1 MKTTVELPDDL
12 IRAIKI
18 RAVSEG
24 RKLKDLI
31 PELLR
36 RGLESEDTP
45 QEAGRRVQF
54 PLIHTAHRAS
64 PEEELTPGRVA
75 EILLDQEAE
84 ALTR

>member
-12 IRAIKI
+12 ITEIKI

-36 RGLESEDTP
+36 RGLQTEGGP
-45 QEAGRRVQF
+45 QNASRRVQF
-54 PLIHTAHRAS
+54 PLIRTAHRAS

-75 EILLDQEAE
+75 EILLDQEVE

>member
-1 MKTTVELPDDL
+1 MKTTVEVPDDL
-12 IRAIKI
+12 ITAIKI

-24 RKLKDLI
+24 RRLKDLI

-36 RGLESEDTP
+36 RGLESEAGP
-45 QEAGRRVQF
+45 QKADRRVQF
-54 PLIHTAHRAS
+54 PLIRTAHCAS

-75 EILLDQEAE
+75 EILLDQEIE

>member
-24 RKLKDLI
+24 RRLKDLI

-36 RGLESEDTP
+36 RGLESEDAP

-84 ALTR
+84 VLTR